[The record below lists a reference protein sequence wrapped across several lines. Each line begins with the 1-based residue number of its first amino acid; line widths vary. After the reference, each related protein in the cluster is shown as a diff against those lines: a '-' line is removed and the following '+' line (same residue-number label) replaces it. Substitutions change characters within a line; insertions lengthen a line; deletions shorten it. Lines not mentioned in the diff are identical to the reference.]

1 MEKEK
6 SIIEKSTITI
16 CECGK
21 NHLIKNKRRHEKSLK
36 HQLFVLKKRE
46 NKLIN
51 SHYKDWE
58 TEVLEEPM
66 ILENNPLKEK
76 TL

>member
-1 MEKEK
+1 MEEK
-6 SIIEKSTITI
+6 SEKRESAI

-21 NHLIKNKRRHEKSLK
+21 KHLIKNKRRHFNSMK

-46 NKLIN
+46 NAVIN

-58 TEVLEEPM
+58 PEILEEHT
-66 ILENNPLKEK
+66 NTPLCKSKKDIEH
-76 TL
+76 

>member
-6 SIIEKSTITI
+6 SEK

-21 NHLIKNKRRHEKSLK
+21 KHLIKNKRRHENSMK

-46 NKLIN
+46 NAVID
-51 SHYKDWE
+51 SHYREWE
-58 TEVLEEPM
+58 TE

-76 TL
+76 IL

>member
-6 SIIEKSTITI
+6 SEKSTI

-21 NHLIKNKRRHEKSLK
+21 IHLIKNKIRHFNSMK

-46 NKLIN
+46 NELID
-51 SHYKDWE
+51 SHYREWE
-58 TEVLEEPM
+58 TEVESM
-66 ILENNPLKEK
+66 ILEKNPLNE
-76 TL
+76 TN

>member
-6 SIIEKSTITI
+6 SEKSTI

-21 NHLIKNKRRHEKSLK
+21 NHLIKNKRRHENSMK

-46 NKLIN
+46 NELIN
-51 SHYKDWE
+51 LHYREWE
-58 TEVLEEPM
+58 TEVEPV
-66 ILENNPLKEK
+66 ILEKNPLKEK
-76 TL
+76 IL

>member
-6 SIIEKSTITI
+6 SEK

-21 NHLIKNKRRHEKSLK
+21 NHLIKNKRRHFNSMK

-46 NKLIN
+46 NDLIN
-51 SHYKDWE
+51 FHYREWE

>member
-6 SIIEKSTITI
+6 SKI

-21 NHLIKNKRRHEKSLK
+21 NHLIKNKRRHENSMK

-46 NKLIN
+46 NELIN
-51 SHYKDWE
+51 LHYREWE
-58 TEVLEEPM
+58 TEVEPV
-66 ILENNPLKEK
+66 ILEKNPLKEK
-76 TL
+76 IL

>member
-1 MEKEK
+1 MENEK
-6 SIIEKSTITI
+6 SEKSTI

-21 NHLIKNKRRHEKSLK
+21 NHLIKNKRRHENSMK

-46 NKLIN
+46 NELIN
-51 SHYKDWE
+51 FHYREWE
-58 TEVLEEPM
+58 TE

-76 TL
+76 IL

>member
-1 MEKEK
+1 MENEK
-6 SIIEKSTITI
+6 SEKSTI

-21 NHLIKNKRRHEKSLK
+21 KHLIKNKRRHQNSIK
-36 HQLFVLKKRE
+36 HQYFLLKKRE
-46 NKLIN
+46 TELIDF
-51 SHYKDWE
+51 HYREWE